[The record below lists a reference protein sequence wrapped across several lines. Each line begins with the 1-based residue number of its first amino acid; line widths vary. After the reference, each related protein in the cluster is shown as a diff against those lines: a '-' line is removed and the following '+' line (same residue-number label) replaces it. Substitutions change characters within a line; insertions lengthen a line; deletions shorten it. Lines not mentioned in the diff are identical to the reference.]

1 MDKFIQNITIQ
12 NFKSI
17 RQTTMECSRINL
29 IIGQPNV
36 GKSNILEALS
46 LFCAR
51 YSIGGQ
57 KFLGEFIRYNDLS
70 ELFFDQEIDNPIS
83 VFTNKDNLSI
93 GLKNEQFLFT
103 IGHKHDV
110 TKVLAPS
117 DIIDS
122 FTPKK
127 IFQLGISSYGE
138 VSNQI
143 VNNYNAPHS
152 IKKYV
157 FRLPEFEKEKS
168 IGPLSPPYGENLFSI
183 ILTNSKLKKEIA
195 SWLKI
200 YNLDLVL
207 DKRTKSLSVQKR
219 EGNIVYPISYNLIAD
234 TLQRIIFHYAAI
246 DSNKDA
252 ILLFEEP
259 ESHSFPPYI
268 TELAHKIIEGENN
281 NQYFITTHS
290 PFLFNTIVE
299 NTDIAD
305 LSVFIANYQNYQ
317 TLLKKLSKNDLSE
330 LINNGIDIFFNQA
343 YFLNEQS

>member
-1 MDKFIQNITIQ
+1 MNQHLQQITIQ

-17 RQTTMECSRINL
+17 RQLDMECSRINL

-36 GKSNILEALS
+36 GKSNLLEALA
-46 LFCAR
+46 LFCAK
-51 YSIGGQ
+51 YNNGQ
-57 KFLGEFIRYNDLS
+57 SKFLSEFIRYNDFS
-70 ELFFDQEIDNPIS
+70 DLFFDQELDNPIALFS
-83 VFTNKDNLSI
+83 NKDNLSI
-93 GLKNEQFLFT
+93 TFEDDHFLFT
-103 IGHKHDV
+103 VGNRRDIEDSLDSLNNLDWSSPEKVFKLAISYDGH
-110 TKVLAPS
+110 T
-117 DIIDS
+117 DS
-122 FTPKK
+122 R
-127 IFQLGISSYGE
+127 
-138 VSNQI
+138 
-143 VNNYNAPHS
+143 VNNYNVPHS
-152 IKKYV
+152 IKKYE
-157 FRLPEFEKEKS
+157 FKSPEFDNKK
-168 IGPLSPPYGENLFSI
+168 ILGPLQPPFGENLFTI
-183 ILTNSKLKKEIA
+183 ILTNSKLKREIA

-246 DSNKDA
+246 ESNKDA

-299 NTDIAD
+299 NTEFDN
-305 LSVFIANYQNYQ
+305 LSVFIATYQNYQ
-317 TLLKKLSKNDLSE
+317 TKLKKLSKEDLSE
-330 LINNGIDIFFNQA
+330 LLNDGIDIFFNQA
-343 YFLNEQS
+343 YFLHE